1 MTGPQIPPHVTA
13 SVDQARA
20 ELADAVRA
28 VREHVAAEMCEM
40 PSACPGIRVAAFLGA
55 IGPARRRA
63 LLYVALAELAAMDY
77 GAPVHLTDAALTAL
91 AEKPKRRGW
100 WSWLRR

>member
-1 MTGPQIPPHVTA
+1 MSEIPPHLTA

-28 VREHVAAEMCEM
+28 VRDHVDAEMCEL
-40 PSACPGIRVAAFLGA
+40 PSACPGMRVAVFLNA
-55 IGPARRRA
+55 IGPVRRRA
-63 LLYVALAELAAMDY
+63 LLYVALAELAALDY
-77 GAPVHLTDAALTAL
+77 GAPVHLTDAALAAL
-91 AEKPKRRGW
+91 AEKPKPKRRGW